1 MKQRISTAEAEAL
14 YDSSDLL
21 SLGRMADDKRKDLHP
36 EGVVTYIIDRNINY
50 TNICTSGCRF
60 CAFYRKPNAADG
72 YLLSY
77 DEIHEKIVETKNLDG
92 VQILMQGGLHPTWKI
107 GDYETLLK
115 RIKADFD
122 IHLHA
127 FSPPEVVHISKL
139 SGIEIEETIKRL
151 IDAGLNSI
159 PGGGAEILV
168 DRVRDEISS
177 GKCSATQWI
186 EVMRVAHGLGLKTTA
201 TMMYGHIETRAERI
215 LHMERIRELQ
225 DETGGFTAFIPW
237 PFQPGNTDLENSSEI
252 SGKAGEGLEYLK
264 TVAISRL
271 FLDNVPNI
279 QASWVTQG
287 AKMAQMALYFG
298 ANDMGST
305 MIEENVVKA
314 AGVGFRMSE
323 KDIKRIIMDAGF
335 VARRRRQ
342 DYTLIPDA
350 DAVKNGETTLS
361 VS

>member
-1 MKQRISTAEAEAL
+1 MTIEDFQSWKFSEKGKRMKQRISTAEAEAL

-159 PGGGAEILV
+159 PGG
-168 DRVRDEISS
+168 
-177 GKCSATQWI
+177 
-186 EVMRVAHGLGLKTTA
+186 
-201 TMMYGHIETRAERI
+201 
-215 LHMERIRELQ
+215 
-225 DETGGFTAFIPW
+225 
-237 PFQPGNTDLENSSEI
+237 
-252 SGKAGEGLEYLK
+252 
-264 TVAISRL
+264 
-271 FLDNVPNI
+271 
-279 QASWVTQG
+279 
-287 AKMAQMALYFG
+287 
-298 ANDMGST
+298 
-305 MIEENVVKA
+305 
-314 AGVGFRMSE
+314 
-323 KDIKRIIMDAGF
+323 
-335 VARRRRQ
+335 
-342 DYTLIPDA
+342 
-350 DAVKNGETTLS
+350 
-361 VS
+361 